1 MKSMLN
7 VKMDREVK
15 EGVQEFAREVGMPV
29 STIINA
35 YLRQILRTRTLTISV
50 PPTMTPY
57 LERTI
62 ATARRDYKKKKNLS
76 PILSTPEDV
85 SRYFR
90 AL

>member
-1 MKSMLN
+1 MKTMLN
-7 VKMDREVK
+7 VKMDKEVK

-50 PPTMTPY
+50 PPKMTPY

-62 ATARRDYKKKKNLS
+62 AAARRDYKQKKNLS
-76 PILSTPEDV
+76 PVLSTPEEV